1 MKFKEELKDSLT
13 QWIGEDS
20 GDRIGLGLGYLSA
33 LIILNLYYWGIIQL

>member
-13 QWIGEDS
+13 DS